1 MVKTIKILLGAAC
14 VAGVLG
20 WAAAKYNFQEKQR
33 VAAETTRQAIEA
45 ERKRFAD
52 VYSEAVRGSDE
63 VEIEDIIITAG
74 TTDGEKRMKRFSD
87 PAWTAR
93 FAEALAKGTYVR
105 GPLALMIGYPQIRF
119 YRAKEEVLSY
129 EMGYRIDVPLKR
141 MDGGVIRLSRELE
154 AIISEL
160 VHEKTR

>member
-1 MVKTIKILLGAAC
+1 MGNTIKILLGVAC
-14 VAGVLG
+14 LAGVLG
-20 WAAAKYNFQEKQR
+20 WATAKYNFHEKQR
-33 VAAETTRQAIEA
+33 VAVEAERQTTET

-63 VEIEDIIITAG
+63 VEIEDIAVTPSAP
-74 TTDGEKRMKRFSD
+74 DGEKRVKRFSD

-93 FAEALAKGTYVR
+93 FAEALAKGTYVLGQR
-105 GPLALMIGYPQIRF
+105 ALMISYPQIRF

-129 EMGYRIDVPLKR
+129 EMGYRIDVPAKKT
-141 MDGGVIRLSRELE
+141 DVGVIQLSPELH